1 MRKAPAIVLVAVVLA
16 LTAPSAATAG
26 HGVVEDARAT
36 LWEML
41 SDGDFAS
48 LHGLLARARGVVIV
62 PQLYKAGF
70 IIGGEAGRGV
80 LLAHDLSAGTW
91 SYPAFLDFGSASIGL
106 QLGASQTQLVL
117 VVMTEAGLE
126 ALLSDR
132 INVGADASVAA
143 GPVGAAARAATT
155 SSDFDADIYAYGT
168 SEGLFAGV
176 SVQGGLIVPD
186 EDANIDFYGEAAT
199 TREIVQAGTVSNA
212 AADPL
217 RAMLMDLQR

>member
-80 LLAHDLSAGTW
+80 LLTHDLSAGTW

>member
-1 MRKAPAIVLVAVVLA
+1 MRRTGSILLVAVLLV
-16 LTAPSAATAG
+16 APVAARAN

-41 SDGDFAS
+41 SDPDFAS
-48 LHGLLARARGVVIV
+48 LHDLLAHARAVVIV

-91 SYPAFLDFGSASIGL
+91 SYPAFLDFGSASVGL
-106 QLGASQTQLVL
+106 QVGASQTELVL
-117 VVMTEAGLE
+117 VVMTDAGLE
-126 ALLSDR
+126 ALLADR
-132 INVGADASVAA
+132 INVGADASIAA
-143 GPVGAAARAATT
+143 GPMGAAARAATT
-155 SSDFDADIYAYGT
+155 SMEFDADIYAYGT

-186 EDANIDFYGEAAT
+186 EDANMEFYGEAAT
-199 TREIVQAGTVSNA
+199 TREIVQAGTVANA
-212 AADPL
+212 DADPL
-217 RAMLMDLQR
+217 RAMLMDLEP